1 MRKRQSS
8 KKTVRNANTLG
19 KKLADPPDIISWSEK
34 SNSIQVRK
42 MYERIK
48 RREKVLSYWQK
59 EKPFLFKEIGK
70 EMTED
75 LHEKKKE
82 FLHTKI
88 VAILDNDVEDGL
100 TLINRFIR
108 IQIVLFIRNKKNER
122 LSSCEWFEFYKKLED
137 TLLYK
142 N

>member
-1 MRKRQSS
+1 MKSRQSS
-8 KKTVRNANTLG
+8 KRKTRNANSSD
-19 KKLADPPDIISWSEK
+19 KKLADPPDIVTWSKE

-42 MYERIK
+42 MYAKIK
-48 RREKVLSYWQK
+48 RREKVLSYWKK
-59 EKPFLFKEIGK
+59 EKSFLFNEIGK
-70 EMTED
+70 EMIED
-75 LHEKKKE
+75 LHQKKKE

-88 VAILDNDVEDGL
+88 VGILNRDIESGL
-100 TLINRFIR
+100 ALINRFIR
-108 IQIVLFIRNKKNER
+108 IQIVLFIKNKKNEM